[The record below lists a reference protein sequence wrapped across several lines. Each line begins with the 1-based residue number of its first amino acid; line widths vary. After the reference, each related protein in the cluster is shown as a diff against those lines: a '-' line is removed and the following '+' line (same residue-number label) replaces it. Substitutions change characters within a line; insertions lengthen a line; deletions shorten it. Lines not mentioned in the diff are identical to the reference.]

1 MLSTGRTHLCDTLNT
16 APLNL
21 MSEPIIAQDARLIVV
36 VAFSRAD
43 NDELMPMRFDIREEA
58 VRMACCLTAKCA
70 EVPARSRKVQP
81 DIAAFGLS
89 TALFPC
95 SEVAGME

>member
-1 MLSTGRTHLCDTLNT
+1 MKTQ
-16 APLNL
+16 A
-21 MSEPIIAQDARLIVV
+21 ARMIVV

-43 NDELMPMRFDIREEA
+43 NDELVPAYDPMQFDTPEEA

-70 EVPARSRKVQP
+70 DVPAWSREVQP
-81 DIAAFGLS
+81 DIAAFGLP

-95 SEVAGME
+95 GEVAGME